1 MAKVMPAP
9 LTVMVLMPQGAIE
22 CMLIQDYLVGVVSAE
37 MPAAFEIE
45 ALKAQAVAAR
55 TYTMHCASLC
65 KHGEAH
71 ICTDYACCQ
80 AWLHEVQ
87 LRKNWGDL
95 YERHIRKIRFAID
108 STRGEY
114 LSSHRQPIL
123 AVFHSSS
130 AGTTANSADVWSTSK
145 PYLTSVPS
153 PETGDDVP
161 HYISTVV
168 CTSEVLSNTILA
180 SHPSAN
186 FSDDKTKWVGKIS
199 HDRSGR
205 VSTVVLGG
213 VEIKGKEMRR
223 MFSLRSTAFVLEYTS
238 GTFTFTV
245 TGFGHGVGMSQYGA
259 NKMARLGANY
269 KDILAHYYPKTV
281 LVR

>member
-1 MAKVMPAP
+1 MPEG
-9 LTVMVLMPQGAIE
+9 VIE
-22 CMLIQDYLVGVVSAE
+22 CMPIQDYLVGVVSAE
-37 MPAAFEIE
+37 MPAVFEME

-55 TYTMHCASLC
+55 TYTMRCASSR

-71 ICTDYACCQ
+71 VCTDYACCQ
-80 AWLHEVQ
+80 AWSHEVK
-87 LRKNWGDL
+87 LREDWNDF
-95 YERHIRKIRFAID
+95 YERYIRKIRFAIE

-114 LSSHRQPIL
+114 LSSRNQPIL

-130 AGTTANSADVWSTSK
+130 AGATANSADVWSASE

-161 HYISTVV
+161 HYTSTVV
-168 CTSEVLSNTILA
+168 CPAEVFSNTILA
-180 SHPSAN
+180 AYPAAKFPDDTAN
-186 FSDDKTKWVGKIS
+186 WVGEIS
-199 HDRSGR
+199 HDCSGR
-205 VSTVVLGG
+205 VSSVILGG

-223 MFSLRSTAFVLEYTS
+223 LFSLRSTAFVLEHAS
-238 GTFTFTV
+238 ETFTFTV

-269 KDILAHYYPKTV
+269 RDILAHYYPKTV